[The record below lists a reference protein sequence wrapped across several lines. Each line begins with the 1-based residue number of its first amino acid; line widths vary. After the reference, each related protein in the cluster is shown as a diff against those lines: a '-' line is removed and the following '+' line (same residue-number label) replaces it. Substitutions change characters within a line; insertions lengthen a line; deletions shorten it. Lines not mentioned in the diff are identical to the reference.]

1 MPPLGHEFHANLL
14 LEMALAVVL
23 GGAIG
28 FERQLKDKPAGLRT
42 HILICL
48 GATIFT
54 DFGQRLTVFGGDP
67 GRVAGHV
74 AAGVGFI
81 GAGTIMQ
88 RNGAVTGL
96 TTAANIWVVAAIGMA
111 LGFGAYLDAV
121 AATVLVVIV
130 LAGLG
135 TLEGRLDRWRGRSVI
150 DTGTGGTPGDGRE
163 APPGRKES

>member
-1 MPPLGHEFHANLL
+1 MEPLVHEFRAHLVI
-14 LEMALAVVL
+14 EMALAVVL
-23 GGAIG
+23 GGIIG

-54 DFGQRLTVFGGDP
+54 DFGHRLAIFGGDP

-111 LGFGAYLDAV
+111 LGFGAYLDAI
-121 AATVLVVIV
+121 AATVVVVIV

-135 TLEGRLDRWRGRSVI
+135 RLEAYLDRRRGRSVL
-150 DTGTGGTPGDGRE
+150 DTGGGGPPGDVRG
-163 APPGRKES
+163 APPGGEP

>member
-1 MPPLGHEFHANLL
+1 MPSLGHEFHANLL

-54 DFGQRLTVFGGDP
+54 DFGQRLAAVGADP

-88 RNGAVTGL
+88 RHGAVTGL

-135 TLEGRLDRWRGRSVI
+135 SLESRLDRWRGRSPM
-150 DTGTGGTPGDGRE
+150 DPHGRS
-163 APPGRKES
+163 ANGPSPPGSTES

>member
-1 MPPLGHEFHANLL
+1 MPSLGSEFHANLL

-28 FERQLKDKPAGLRT
+28 IERQLKDKPAGLRT

-54 DFGQRLTVFGGDP
+54 DFGQRLAALGADP

-88 RNGAVTGL
+88 RHGAVTGL

-135 TLEGRLDRWRGRSVI
+135 SVESRLDRWRARSGSH
-150 DTGTGGTPGDGRE
+150 TGSG
-163 APPGRKES
+163 APPGDSG